1 MHGMKRTRESLTD
14 KNDDDDNINK
24 ILEHIQGVEDFK
36 HCEDEIQAA
45 AILERYEL
53 SLDHVP
59 GHLLKA
65 KEVIE
70 IIYYFQKLKLLQV
83 SNYFLHFY
91 KN

>member
-1 MHGMKRTRESLTD
+1 MQKTKMFLAD
-14 KNDDDDNINK
+14 KSDDSNVNK
-24 ILEHIQGVEDFK
+24 IMEHIQGVEDFK

-65 KEVIE
+65 KEVIK
-70 IIYYFQKLKLLQV
+70 Y
-83 SNYFLHFY
+83 SFLR
-91 KN
+91 